1 MWLNVQIFAEVCM
14 NQTFII
20 HEVVKKAIP
29 HILTSGNLFC
39 GSLAAVFAVQ
49 GLFEYVFWLVIIAAV
64 LDVFDGAVARAL
76 GVQGEFGVQL
86 DSLADMITFGLVPGL
101 VLFQLLQISF
111 QTGYH
116 LNPLDFTSPKT
127 WLPYFGFLVTV
138 FSALR
143 LAMFNIDKEQTRY
156 FRGLPTPANTLFII
170 SLPMILQTGGVLHTY
185 VLEPFLLLTVC
196 ILCSALLVSRIPLFS
211 LKVKSPF
218 RIGQYRLPIAIILIS
233 AVIIPLL
240 GFTAIPIILFLYLI
254 LSVLFFRPE
263 SKVQRS
269 NT

>member
-1 MWLNVQIFAEVCM
+1 MK
-14 NQTFII
+14 QTFII
-20 HEVVKKAIP
+20 PEIVKKAIP

-39 GSLAAVFAVQ
+39 GALAAVFAVQ
-49 GLFEYVFWLVIIAAV
+49 GLFEYVFWLVVIAAI
-64 LDVFDGAVARAL
+64 LDVFDGAAARAL
-76 GVQGEFGVQL
+76 GVQSEFGVQL
-86 DSLADMITFGLVPGL
+86 DSLADMVTFGLVPGV

-111 QTGYH
+111 QPGFQME
-116 LNPLDFTSPKT
+116 PISFGSPKT
-127 WLPYFGFLVTV
+127 WLPYFGFLVTI

-143 LAMFNIDKEQTRY
+143 LAMFNIDKEQTSY
-156 FRGLPTPANTLFII
+156 FRGLPTPANTLLII
-170 SLPMILQTGGVLHTY
+170 SLPMILKSGGFLHNY
-185 VLEPFLLLTVC
+185 LLEPFGLLA
-196 ILCSALLVSRIPLFS
+196 IAIISSALLVSRIPLFS

-218 RIGQYRLPIAIILIS
+218 QIRDYILQIGIILIS

-269 NT
+269 NS

>member
-1 MWLNVQIFAEVCM
+1 MCKYLPRFACSFELLIVE
-14 NQTFII
+14 I
-20 HEVVKKAIP
+20 VKKAVP

-49 GLFEYVFWLVIIAAV
+49 GLFDYVFWLVIIAAV

-76 GVQGEFGVQL
+76 GVQSEFGVQL
-86 DSLADMITFGLVPGL
+86 DSLADMVTFGLVPGI

-111 QTGYH
+111 QPGFQMDP
-116 LNPLDFTSPKT
+116 LNLGSPKT
-127 WLPYFGFLVTV
+127 WLPYFGFLITV

-143 LAMFNIDKEQTRY
+143 LAMFNIDTEQTSY

-170 SLPMILQTGGVLHTY
+170 SLPMILKSGGFLHNVLF
-185 VLEPFLLLTVC
+185 EPFTLLAIAVLS
-196 ILCSALLVSRIPLFS
+196 SALLVSRIPLFS
-211 LKVKSPF
+211 LKVKSPLHI
-218 RIGQYRLPIAIILIS
+218 RDYTLQIALIGIS
-233 AVIIPLL
+233 VVIIPLF

-254 LSVLFFRPE
+254 LSVLFFRPV
-263 SKVQRS
+263 SKAKRS